1 MVMHHKTTG
10 PGDSNMIRVL
20 IDRYLIDGMSDIFST
35 ALRDARMEAV
45 RYPGYISG
53 ETLQDS
59 RNPNHFVV
67 ISTWVTLH
75 HFEQWQGSDERYK
88 FNQKIAATLS
98 EPEKVT
104 LLEHT

>member
-1 MVMHHKTTG
+1 
-10 PGDSNMIRVL
+10 MIRVL
-20 IDRYLIDGMSDIFST
+20 IDRYLVDGMKDIFSE
-35 ALRDARMEAV
+35 ALREARTETV

-67 ISTWVTLH
+67 ISTWVTLYD
-75 HFEQWQGSDERYK
+75 FERWQGSDERAQ

-98 EPEKVT
+98 EPEKIT
-104 LLEHT
+104 ILEHT